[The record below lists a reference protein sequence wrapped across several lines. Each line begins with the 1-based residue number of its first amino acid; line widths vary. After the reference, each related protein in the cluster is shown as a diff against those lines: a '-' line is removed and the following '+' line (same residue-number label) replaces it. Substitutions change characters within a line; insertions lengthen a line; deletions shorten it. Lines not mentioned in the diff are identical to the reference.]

1 MNYQSDHL
9 RYPLGTPKLIEKI
22 SDLERNNLIEKIACV
37 PSLLREAVGGLNDS
51 QLDTPYRPE
60 GWTLRQV
67 VHHLADSHLN
77 AYIRF
82 KWALTENF
90 PTIKAY
96 DQDEWA
102 NLTDANHAPV
112 QRSLQLLDGL
122 HFRWCELM
130 RSMNDADWLRKV
142 MHPEDGERT
151 CQAFL
156 MIYSWHG
163 HHHIAHITNLRNQK
177 GW

>member
-1 MNYQSDHL
+1 MKQHVDPI
-9 RYPLGTPKLIEKI
+9 RYPLGLPELVEEI

-37 PSLLREAVGGLNDS
+37 PSLLHEAVEGLNDA
-51 QLDTPYRPE
+51 QLDTAYRPN

-82 KWALTENF
+82 KWALTEDF
-90 PTIKAY
+90 PQIKAY
-96 DQDEWA
+96 DQEEWA
-102 NLTDANHAPV
+102 NLTDAHNAPI
-112 QRSLQLLDGL
+112 QESLKLLDGL
-122 HFRWCELM
+122 HSRWCRLM
-130 RSMNDADWLRKV
+130 RSMDDTDWQRRV

-156 MIYSWHG
+156 MIYAWHG
-163 HHHIAHITNLRNQK
+163 LHHIAHITQLRHRM